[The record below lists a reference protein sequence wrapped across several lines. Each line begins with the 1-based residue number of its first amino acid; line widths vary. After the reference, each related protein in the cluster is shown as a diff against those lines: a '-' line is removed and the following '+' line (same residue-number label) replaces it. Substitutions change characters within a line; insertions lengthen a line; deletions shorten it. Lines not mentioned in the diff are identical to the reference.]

1 MNPPA
6 PISDHDYEAIAEA
19 VMETERGRWF
29 LAEFARRNRTADT
42 TQVLSALEEIE
53 RRLAVRAPA
62 ENETFADLLRHVAS
76 RAALL
81 REALE
86 SGPDETRAARA
97 LRHLDRLES
106 LVALA
111 SPRED
116 QPAELMAPSS
126 SHAKASKPPEPI
138 DAAPSAAPLLERPA
152 LPEANVLVAPEP
164 IAEFDQVT
172 AALAE
177 MLEETPVLRETP
189 AIVQDP
195 PPPVDYKPLVPA
207 VAKLPEAEPPLRP
220 VEARP
225 AGREFRPAPK
235 IDPVEPPLSTRSGPD
250 LLGSLSAAERA
261 MLFA

>member
-19 VMETERGRWF
+19 VVETERGRWF
-29 LAEFARRNRTADT
+29 LAEFARRNRNADT
-42 TQVLSALEEIE
+42 ALVLSALEQIE
-53 RRLAVRAPA
+53 RRLSRSAPA
-62 ENETFADLLRHVAS
+62 DETFADLLRHVAA

-111 SPRED
+111 APKDETPLSFESSLT
-116 QPAELMAPSS
+116 AESEPVAETTAPSLI
-126 SHAKASKPPEPI
+126 AAEPERALEPLPEPKAVPRPEPKHALADLRAERPASI
-138 DAAPSAAPLLERPA
+138 EAPKVVEPAAPSVFAAPMAETAPA
-152 LPEANVLVAPEP
+152 QKP
-164 IAEFDQVT
+164 AEI
-172 AALAE
+172 
-177 MLEETPVLRETP
+177 PV
-189 AIVQDP
+189 
-195 PPPVDYKPLVPA
+195 
-207 VAKLPEAEPPLRP
+207 VAKEEIRRTPKVDS
-220 VEARP
+220 VEHSQP
-225 AGREFRPAPK
+225 A
-235 IDPVEPPLSTRSGPD
+235 RSGGD